1 MSSAIDLW
9 LNPLEEDSS
18 IEEMYMIAGW
28 RQWADAG
35 TISSGLPRYLIQ
47 LLDAEKIGELE
58 LDDSYMF
65 QIPGTHDLV
74 RPTVKM
80 EDGYP
85 ESLEIPE
92 NEIYFAEVGGKGL
105 VIFLGD
111 EPHLGI
117 KKYAKAFYDLAK
129 LLKVKRV
136 ISLGGV
142 YGELPFDKERTVS
155 AIYSLPHMRAE
166 FDKYSVN
173 LSNYQGGSSVGT
185 YLCKMAEKRGMEY
198 VGFYAFVP
206 TYDFSQLAQNMTGLR
221 IENDFM
227 AWRAVMQR
235 INFMLELAVE
245 LDDLQERCDKLLTA
259 MEEKVDELDETAPQM
274 NIRDYMDRL
283 SAEFEEQQFVPLDSV
298 WEEEL
303 RNLFDDLDS

>member
-9 LNPLEEDSS
+9 LNPTEEDSS

-35 TISSGLPRYLIQ
+35 TISSGLPRYLVKQ
-47 LLDAEKIGELE
+47 MDAEKIGELDM
-58 LDDSYMF
+58 DDAYIF

-74 RPTVKM
+74 RPVVKM

-85 ESLEIPE
+85 ESLDEPS
-92 NEIYFAEVGGKGL
+92 NEIYFAEVGGKGI

-111 EPHLGI
+111 EPHLKA
-117 KKYAKAFYDLAK
+117 KKYANIFFELAK
-129 LLKVKRV
+129 TLKVKRI

-142 YGELPFDKERTVS
+142 YGELPFDKERSVS
-155 AIYSLPHMRAE
+155 VIYSLPHMRPE
-166 FDKYSVN
+166 FDKYSVRT
-173 LSNYQGGSSVGT
+173 SDYQGGSSIGT
-185 YLCKMAEKRGMEY
+185 YLAKSAEKHAMEY

-206 TYDFSQLAQNMTGLR
+206 TYDFSQMVQNNMTGLR

-227 AWRAVMQR
+227 AWIGVMRR
-235 INFMLELAVE
+235 INFMLG
-245 LDDLQERCDKLLTA
+245 LDFSLTDLQERCDKLLTA
-259 MEEKVDELDETAPQM
+259 MDEKVDELEKLAPQM
-274 NIRDYMDRL
+274 NIREYMDRL
-283 SAEFEEQQFVPLDSV
+283 SADFEEQQFVPLDSV

-303 RNLFDDLDS
+303 RNL

>member
-9 LNPLEEDSS
+9 LNPLEDDDS
-18 IEEMYMIAGW
+18 IDELYMIAGW

-47 LLDAEKIGELE
+47 LLDAEKIGELD

-85 ESLEIPE
+85 ESLEIRE
-92 NEIYFAEVGGKGL
+92 NEIFFAEVGGKGL
-105 VIFLGD
+105 IIFLGD
-111 EPHLGI
+111 EPHLNI
-117 KKYAKAFYDLAK
+117 KKYSKAFYDLAAK
-129 LLKVKRV
+129 LGVKRV

-173 LSNYQGGSSVGT
+173 LSNYQGGSSIGT
-185 YLCKMAEKRGMEY
+185 YLCKMAERHGTEY

-235 INFMLELAVE
+235 IIFMLELE
-245 LDDLQERCDKLLTA
+245 IDLDDLQERCDKLLTA

-274 NIRDYMDRL
+274 NIREYMDRL
-283 SAEFEEQQFVPLDSV
+283 SAEYEEQQFVPLDSV

-303 RNLFDDLDS
+303 RNLFDDLDG